1 MLECSNWRTKSKET
15 TLKWLGPWLLS
26 LSLAPVPIAAAADE
40 PVRLKVAYG
49 QVDSVSGMT
58 FSWTT
63 VGVNVKN
70 IAFQKAVMMHYKD
83 PAAGTW
89 MDAPLTFSGHYG
101 NYDVFNS
108 TNAPTTPEFVIKY
121 SVPGEEHWD
130 NNDGTNYRITNF
142 AGVVGGNVMLK
153 KATSHIGY
161 EAGGGFT
168 FTTSW
173 LDGEIYVQNR
183 SFNKRVG
190 AHYTAD
196 GGATWNDVDGSY
208 AGKVQAVANVV
219 DSVEIWK
226 FKTPTLNLVNP
237 DTFRFTIYYE
247 LTDPGP
253 NFGQKFWDNNFSQDY
268 FVGKSDG
275 TTIQ

>member
-1 MLECSNWRTKSKET
+1 MKKSVRK
-15 TLKWLGPWLLS
+15 LSGRLLVG
-26 LSLAPVPIAAAADE
+26 LASAAILPVAAWPDE
-40 PVRLKVAYG
+40 PVRLKAAYG
-49 QVDSVSGMT
+49 QVYAVSGMT
-58 FSWTT
+58 FDWTT
-63 VGVNVKN
+63 IDVNVKN
-70 IAFQKAVMMHYKD
+70 IAFQKSVVMHYKD
-83 PAAGTW
+83 PAVGTW
-89 MDAPLTFSGHYG
+89 KDFPLIFSGHYG
-101 NYDVFNS
+101 NYDVF
-108 TNAPTTPEFVIKY
+108 TGANAPTTQEFVIKY
-121 SVPGEEHWD
+121 AVPGEEHWD
-130 NNDGTNYRITNF
+130 NNGGSNYRIATF
-142 AGVVGGNVMLK
+142 VGIVGGNVMLK

-173 LDGEIYVQNR
+173 FDGEIYVQNL

-190 AHYTAD
+190 VHYTAD
-196 GGATWNDVDGSY
+196 GGTTWNDVDGSY

-237 DTFRFTIYYE
+237 DTFRFAVYYE
-247 LTDPGP
+247 LKDPGP
-253 NFGQKFWDNNFSQDY
+253 SFGRQYWDNNFSQDY